1 MLSHLGG
8 QLLTVCL
15 QAIAT
20 CKPILYFAFCAA
32 IVARWSRDPTL
43 GELLRISTHTIGLV
57 VVISKAT
64 KFFCECYI
72 ALARWWNKALL
83 LDSVLK
89 TFLVAL
95 EITAVR

>member
-1 MLSHLGG
+1 MLSYLGG

-20 CKPILYFAFCAA
+20 CKPILYFAFCAV
-32 IVARWSRDPTL
+32 IIARWSRDPTL